1 MDSEN
6 GEDEDKRNAR
16 ERRKRNIVFALVLAG
31 VVLLFFVMTI
41 VRLKGHVVE
50 FFD

>member
-6 GEDEDKRNAR
+6 DEDERNAR

>member
-1 MDSEN
+1 MDS
-6 GEDEDKRNAR
+6 GPDDDEDKRNER
-16 ERRKRNIVFALVLAG
+16 ERRKRNLVFALVLAG

-41 VRLKGHVVE
+41 VRLKGHVIE